1 MANNYER
8 EAERAR
14 ERFLTFDRDR
24 LIAFHR
30 LRHDESYMYLSYLN
44 RETRIGRGNGII
56 ESRDD
61 RGDFRPVGFNGV
73 LTIYDYLCY
82 SSSEAVKP
90 VMSGTWAS
98 VGELGGIIGSYHDT
112 SLRDAEEMHRLAG
125 KTSELR
131 RACEKLGGTPSGLKG
146 DVSYILPVFEDL
158 TVLFRYWDGDDEFPP
173 DARILPDRNTLQL
186 MHYETVWYMMI
197 DIKEH
202 LFADL

>member
-14 ERFLTFDRDR
+14 ERFLTYDLDH
-24 LIAFHR
+24 LIAFHH
-30 LRHDESYMYLSYLN
+30 LRHDENYMYLSYLN
-44 RETRIGRGNGII
+44 RETRIGRENGIV
-56 ESRDD
+56 ESCDD
-61 RGDFRPVGFNGV
+61 RGELHPVGYNGA

-82 SSSEAVKP
+82 SSSEEVKP

-112 SLRDAEEMHRLAG
+112 SLRDAEALRRLVG
-125 KTSELR
+125 KAPELR

-146 DVSYILPVFEDL
+146 DVSFILPVFEDL
-158 TVLFRYWDGDDEFPP
+158 AVLFRYWDGDDEFPP
-173 DARILPDRNTLQL
+173 DERILPDRNILRL

-202 LFADL
+202 LFAEI